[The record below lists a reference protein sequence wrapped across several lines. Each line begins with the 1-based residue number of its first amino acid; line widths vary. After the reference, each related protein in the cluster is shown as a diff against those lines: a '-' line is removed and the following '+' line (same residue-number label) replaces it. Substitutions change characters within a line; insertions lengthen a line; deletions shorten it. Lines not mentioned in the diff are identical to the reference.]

1 MYFDN
6 FDKIY
11 YDFTVNG
18 KTQKSIMTNIM
29 KNVRIRKEVL
39 SNITLYDQ
47 YIIRDGESPEFIAE
61 KVYGKPEYHW
71 AIMLAN
77 DMYDYLNDYPLAER
91 SMPKMIEDKYG
102 LDPDPDNLSSD
113 TPLTGPRAIHHY
125 ESIIDGETV
134 IVSKSPGGSIRQ
146 TYSNLAWNDESP
158 NPNVIPVTNSDYE
171 YSVNES
177 KRVIKII
184 SPTIIEQV
192 AAELSKL

>member
-6 FDKIY
+6 FEKIY
-11 YDFTVNG
+11 YDFEVNG
-18 KTQKSIMTNIM
+18 KTQTSIMTNIM

-39 SNITLYDQ
+39 SNITLFDQ
-47 YIIRDGESPEFIAE
+47 YIIRDGESPEYIAE

-77 DMYDYLNDYPLAER
+77 DMYDYLNDYPLVER

-102 LDPDPDNLSSD
+102 PDPDNISNN

-125 ESIIDGETV
+125 ETIIDGEIF
-134 IVSKSPGGSIRQ
+134 IVSKAIPGDRES
-146 TYSNLAWNDESP
+146 YSNLAWNGESP
-158 NPNVIPVTNSDYE
+158 NPNIIPITNSDYE
-171 YSVNES
+171 YRINES

-184 SPTIIEQV
+184 APSIIEEV
-192 AAELSKL
+192 ASELSKL

>member
-11 YDFTVNG
+11 YDFEING

-77 DMYDYLNDYPLAER
+77 DMYDYLNDFPLAER
-91 SMPKMIEDKYG
+91 SMPKMISDKYG
-102 LDPDPDNLSSD
+102 EDHVYDV
-113 TPLTGPRAIHHY
+113 HHY
-125 ESIIDGETV
+125 QATVDGQIF
-134 IVSKSPGGSIRQ
+134 IVSQDPGGVSRS
-146 TYSNLAWNDESP
+146 TYSNMAWNNEEP
-158 NPNVIPVTNSDYE
+158 NPYVVAVSNSDYE